1 MAAATEVALAAAI
14 LAGAISAGAI
24 SAGTWAVLLV
34 PWPATPCSVAIILF
48 AIDLVSG
55 TAADLPS
62 GTATT
67 FAFAITGSL
76 EIGLPFLAWVS
87 RTDTTMTA
95 TRAYGRRGDGAGG
108 TSATNSGAGKRQ

>member
-14 LAGAISAGAI
+14 LAASVGDI
-24 SAGTWAVLLV
+24 SAGTWAVFLI
-34 PWPATPCSVAIILF
+34 PWPAKPCSVAIILL
-48 AIDLVSG
+48 AIALVSG
-55 TAADLPS
+55 TATDLPS

-76 EIGLPFLAWVS
+76 EIGLPFLAWAS
-87 RTDTTMTA
+87 RTDTTVTA

-108 TSATNSGAGKRQ
+108 MSA